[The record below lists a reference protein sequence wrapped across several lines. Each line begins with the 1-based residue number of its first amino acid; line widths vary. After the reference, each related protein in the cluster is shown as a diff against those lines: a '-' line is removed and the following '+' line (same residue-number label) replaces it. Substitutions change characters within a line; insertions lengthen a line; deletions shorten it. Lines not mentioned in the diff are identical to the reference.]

1 MAWGFGI
8 GGRLI
13 IAAGAAAF
21 FGALV
26 WSTLLLPVTAS
37 AQEAEGATEANT
49 AKSEVG
55 VFYVTNRRRHEQETP
70 DDTYDG
76 DRGRAH
82 FGQCSVT
89 FTPIRFIDRVGSD
102 IPFYVPRETNELSA
116 AEAIDDG
123 DFWDRLEVAVDQTSS
138 RSAVVFVHGYNY
150 GFERTCRMAAE
161 MQRSLDGDAVVV
173 MFSWPSNGN
182 PADYVRDLADVEW
195 SIPLLSDFL
204 AQLGDRIGRDGVQ
217 VLAHSMGSR
226 GTVPALQ
233 RMGADLEGRPV
244 IGRLVLLAPD
254 FDSQTFVDGL
264 PELAPL
270 AGSITLYA
278 SSNDSPLML
287 SRQLSGYPRLG
298 EAGEFL
304 TVLDGMETID
314 VSPAGIYQV
323 FGHEYFFYHPLVVAD
338 LKALLST
345 GRSAADRPGLSS
357 RRRDG
362 NSYWEIV
369 TEP

>member
-1 MAWGFGI
+1 MVAF
-8 GGRLI
+8 R
-13 IAAGAAAF
+13 AAAVVSVLML
-21 FGALV
+21 AAA
-26 WSTLLLPVTAS
+26 LLPS
-37 AQEAEGATEANT
+37 AAN
-49 AKSEVG
+49 AQGSAGPDDIDSVESEVS
-55 VFYVTNRRRHEQETP
+55 VYYVTNRLRNGRETP

-76 DRGRAH
+76 DRGEAH
-82 FGQCSVT
+82 FGQCGVI
-89 FTPIRFIDRVGSD
+89 FTPIRFIDRVDSS

-116 AEAIDDG
+116 VETIDSG
-123 DFWDRLEVAVDQTSS
+123 AFWDRLAAAVEGTSS

-161 MQRSLDGDAVVV
+161 MQRSLAGDAVVV

-182 PADYVRDLADVEW
+182 PADYVSDLADMEW

-204 AQLGDRIGRDGVQ
+204 AQLGDRIGRERVQ

-226 GTVPALQ
+226 GTVPAL
-233 RMGADLEGRPV
+233 RRLGPDPGGRPV
-244 IGRLVLLAPD
+244 VGRLVLLAPD
-254 FDSQTFVDGL
+254 FDSQTFVDRL

-270 AGSITLYA
+270 VGSMTLYA

-304 TVLDGMETID
+304 TVIAGMETID
-314 VSPAGIYQV
+314 VSPAGIRQV
-323 FGHEYFFYHPLVVAD
+323 FGHEYFFYHPVVAAD
-338 LKALLST
+338 LMTLLST
-345 GRSAADRPGLSS
+345 GRSAAERPGLRS

-362 NSYWEIV
+362 VAYWEIV
-369 TEP
+369 TDP